1 MEYSDEG
8 EEEEELSQEEEEYK
22 GKSNDQNIISSQ
34 NGSANDNA
42 NGNQYLISIGYSK
55 RKPLRIEIYNNLLQ
69 KMYEITNKRTNRIK
83 EKEKFTQTIYINNL
97 NAYLKE
103 LEDKIILMKKNYINT
118 LVKKHFEKDNNKKME
133 IILKANISKNRND
146 VKKIFKKLMGYIRDK
161 LEPENQKYYYL
172 QVLKIL
178 NNNGYKTISKDEL
191 RNELVLYRQKIFSNQ
206 INGNVKKKKKEENKD
221 ANKDSDD
228 TIWINQQN
236 EKKGIFFKV
245 FAALLPLAY
254 IVNYAYANFKA

>member
-1 MEYSDEG
+1 
-8 EEEEELSQEEEEYK
+8 
-22 GKSNDQNIISSQ
+22 
-34 NGSANDNA
+34 
-42 NGNQYLISIGYSK
+42 
-55 RKPLRIEIYNNLLQ
+55 
-69 KMYEITNKRTNRIK
+69 
-83 EKEKFTQTIYINNL
+83 
-97 NAYLKE
+97 
-103 LEDKIILMKKNYINT
+103 
-118 LVKKHFEKDNNKKME
+118 
-133 IILKANISKNRND
+133 
-146 VKKIFKKLMGYIRDK
+146 MGYIRDK

-236 EKKGIFFKV
+236 EKRGIFFKV